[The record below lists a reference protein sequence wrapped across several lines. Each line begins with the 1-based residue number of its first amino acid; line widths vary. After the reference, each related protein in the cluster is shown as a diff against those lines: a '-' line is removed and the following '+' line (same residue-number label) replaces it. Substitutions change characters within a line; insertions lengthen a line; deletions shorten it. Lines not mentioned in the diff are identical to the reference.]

1 MINGLLVV
9 NKKENYT
16 SRDVV
21 NKVGKILKTK
31 KIGHTGT
38 LDPIASGV
46 LVLTIGKATKLSEI
60 ITSEEKEYI
69 ATAIL
74 GLDTDTLD
82 ITGNIVKNEDIIISR
97 DEIINTLNNFKKT
110 YNQEVPLY
118 SAVKINGMKL
128 YDYARKNIE
137 VVLPKREVTIKD
149 IKLLDYYIKDNK
161 THFTFSCIVSKGTYI
176 RSLIKDISNS
186 LNTFGVMEKLIRTKQ
201 GDFDINNSYTLE
213 DIESNNYKII
223 SLSEAL
229 SNYYTVKVDE
239 KLKFKINNGAILDD
253 IYNKDYVLFIDEDVL
268 ALYKRENN
276 KLKPFKMFK

>member
-69 ATAIL
+69 ATAVL

-82 ITGNIVKNEDIIISR
+82 ITGNILKNEDVIVSR
-97 DEIINTLNNFKKT
+97 EDIVNALNKFKKT

-128 YDYARKNIE
+128 YDYARKNID
-137 VVLPKREVTIKD
+137 VVLPKRKVTIKE

-161 THFTFSCIVSKGTYI
+161 THFTFSCLVSKGTYI

-201 GDFDINNSYTLE
+201 GDFDISNSYSLE
-213 DIESNNYKII
+213 DISNNNYKII
-223 SLSEAL
+223 SLSDAL

-239 KLKFKINNGAILDD
+239 KLKFKIDNGAILDD
-253 IYNKDYVLFIDEDVL
+253 IYNKDFVLFVDEDVL
-268 ALYKRENN
+268 ALYKKENN